1 MKHTMNPLDKLKE
14 SNRLKAEA
22 QAKAKAHS
30 ELMNGLSR
38 LESSQTQAFSALIRF
53 IDGKTTKTEVVNQL
67 EKIGTPDAFKVMSAV
82 NDMHSTLKKLK
93 NTDLSPVTD
102 LLSKLVTEVSQI
114 PKENP
119 EIPEVDS
126 VEINNLPDFEDYNA
140 KLIEAVRSIDVKP
153 VVNLPAPEV
162 KVDAPVINLEN
173 DFTTLEKAL
182 KDVVSAIQNQ
192 VFPEP
197 KDIDLTKVEKKLDKA
212 NEHLEKISNKS
223 FGGGGSGGHTTPY
236 QNDEGN
242 PTYITLVDGKI
253 PVSLTSGT
261 DPSSFY
267 VYDIEED
274 TTSYYGNTNV
284 SGAWMVKKVTDTLV
298 SYATV
303 TNNVAVT
310 SYTDAWTDRA
320 TLTYGRIDEAF

>member
-1 MKHTMNPLDKLKE
+1 MNPLDKLKE

-102 LLSKLVTEVSQI
+102 LLSRLVTEVSQI

-119 EIPEVDS
+119 EIPEIDS
-126 VEINNLPDFEDYNA
+126 VEINNLPDFDEYTSR
-140 KLIEAVRSIDVKP
+140 LEEAIKGIDTKP
-153 VVNLPAPEV
+153 VINLPAPQV
-162 KVDAPVINLEN
+162 KVDAPVVNLEN
-173 DFTTLEKAL
+173 DFTTLEKGI
-182 KDVVSAIQNQ
+182 KDVVESIKNI
-192 VFPEP
+192 VIPEA
-197 KDIDLTKVEKKLDKA
+197 KDLDLTPLVDEQKK
-212 NEHLEKISNKS
+212 SNKLLKEIADKPM
-223 FGGGGSGGHTTPY
+223 GGGGSGGHTTPY
-236 QNDEGN
+236 QDDSGK

-253 PVSLTSGT
+253 PVSLTSGS

-267 VYDIEED
+267 VYNIEED

-284 SGAWMVKKVTDTLV
+284 AGDWMVKKVTDTLV

>member
-126 VEINNLPDFEDYNA
+126 VEINNLPDFEDYNT

-212 NEHLEKISNKS
+212 NEHLKTISEKK
-223 FGGGGSGGHTTPY
+223 FGGGGGGGGNGTPY
-236 QNDEGN
+236 VDATGKPVNVVVGFDPGAD
-242 PTYITLVDGKI
+242 ITTDLSTDGI
-253 PVSLTSGT
+253 IIET
-261 DPSSFY
+261 D
-267 VYDIEED
+267 
-274 TTSYYGNTNV
+274 G
-284 SGAWMVKKVTDTLV
+284 VK
-298 SYATV
+298 
-303 TNNVAVT
+303 
-310 SYTDAWTDRA
+310 
-320 TLTYGRIDEAF
+320 TLTTTITSTSVTEIWS

>member
-1 MKHTMNPLDKLKE
+1 MNPLDKLKE

-126 VEINNLPDFEDYNA
+126 VEINNLPDFEDYNT

-212 NEHLEKISNKS
+212 NEHLKTISEKK
-223 FGGGGSGGHTTPY
+223 FGGGGGGGGNGTPY
-236 QNDEGN
+236 VDATGKPVNVVVGFDPGAD
-242 PTYITLVDGKI
+242 ITTDLSTDGI
-253 PVSLTSGT
+253 IIET
-261 DPSSFY
+261 D
-267 VYDIEED
+267 
-274 TTSYYGNTNV
+274 G
-284 SGAWMVKKVTDTLV
+284 VK
-298 SYATV
+298 
-303 TNNVAVT
+303 
-310 SYTDAWTDRA
+310 
-320 TLTYGRIDEAF
+320 TLTTTITSTSVTEIWS